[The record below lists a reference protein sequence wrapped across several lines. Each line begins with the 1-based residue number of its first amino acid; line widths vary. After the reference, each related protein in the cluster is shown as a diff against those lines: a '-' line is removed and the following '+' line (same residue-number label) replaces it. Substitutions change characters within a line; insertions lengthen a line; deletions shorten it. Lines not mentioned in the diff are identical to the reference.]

1 MNTDSRGR
9 PFDGAYEGRSMEPTW
24 TCPMTRFGSV
34 HVVGRLWHYITKNCS
49 FDFALSVPSTDC
61 SVNVACKGNMLSRMN
76 TGLGS
81 EVFFGRLTRLTVIF
95 PVRPWAERVWR
106 RPIFLLPPYS
116 LHGWLL
122 CGIDGWEKTM
132 AADIALRRSTWI
144 RVVHVSSTY
153 TFRWNFG
160 VFRRYQPQWN
170 YFSGFRLYFSVH
182 VFNEMINNSLYLFY
196 KKFSFMQCF
205 IFLPKPIPPKASEGL
220 A

>member
-1 MNTDSRGR
+1 
-9 PFDGAYEGRSMEPTW
+9 
-24 TCPMTRFGSV
+24 MTRFGSV

-122 CGIDGWEKTM
+122 CGIDGWEKPW
-132 AADIALRRSTWI
+132 LRTLHYAVPRGS
-144 RVVHVSSTY
+144 VLSTY
-153 TFRWNFG
+153 LQHTHFVETLG
-160 VFRRYQPQWN
+160 Y
-170 YFSGFRLYFSVH
+170 SDA
-182 VFNEMINNSLYLFY
+182 INHNGIISRAFVCISRFMYLTR
-196 KKFSFMQCF
+196 
-205 IFLPKPIPPKASEGL
+205 
-220 A
+220 